1 MKRLIK
7 LFAELIGRSLAV
19 FFHESMGEMFRA
31 FVSHVYTGFFSKK
44 FAYFGKGSVIGYK
57 ATSLKGLGYIHV
69 GENVELDK
77 GIVLTAWDSYMGE
90 RTSPEIRIGD
100 NCHIGAM
107 SHITSCN
114 SISLGKNL
122 LTGTNVLITDNS
134 HGGFDMVSLTI
145 HPQKRRLVSK
155 GGVVIGDN
163 VWLGNNVCVMPGVTI
178 GDGVIV
184 GANSVVTKDLPPFSV
199 AAGAPAKVI
208 KQIGKENGK

>member
-7 LFAELIGRSLAV
+7 LFAEFIGRLFAMLLPEFPV
-19 FFHESMGEMFRA
+19 KAFMA
-31 FVSHVYTGFFSKK
+31 FVSHVYTGFLSMK
-44 FAYFGKGSVIGYK
+44 FAYWGGGGIIAYK
-57 ATSLKGLGYIHV
+57 AITIKGLNHIYI

-77 GIVLTAWDSYMGE
+77 GIVLTAWDYYMGE
-90 RTSPEIRIGD
+90 KTFPEIRIGD

-114 SISLGKNL
+114 SIIIGKNL

-134 HGGFDMVSLTI
+134 HGSSKMESLML
-145 HPQKRRLVSK
+145 HPQKRKLVSK

-163 VWLGNNVCVMPGVTI
+163 VWLGNNVCIMPGVTI

-184 GANSVVTKDLPPFSV
+184 GANSVVTKDLPSFSV
-199 AAGAPAKVI
+199 AVGAPAKVI
-208 KQIGKENGK
+208 KQIKKDI